1 MKVLILLVAIAFYLL
16 VPALVVKLCRKVS
29 FFGKVGAIL
38 TLYFLGVLLANLFI
52 FRIDGLGEI
61 LFPLQNA
68 MVSLAIPL
76 AIPMIL
82 FACDFRH
89 WPAGKAMVALLIG
102 LVSVFAMS
110 ALGYWIFKG
119 HLGEEGKAI
128 AGMAVGVYTGGT
140 PNLASI
146 KMMLG
151 VKEETYVLLNTFDM
165 LASFL
170 YLIFLLA
177 IGIKLIR
184 EWLPAAK
191 ERRQERR
198 KGGKKEEDV
207 AQTGAM
213 AQSEDQMY
221 RDIFTKK
228 HFLPTF
234 EAFGLSVLI
243 AGVSVGLSYLITGKV
258 NMIILILTLT
268 TLSLGAS
275 FVPRVH
281 TWEKSYDAGM
291 YLVLIFSLVV
301 ASMVDIASIDMQAGL
316 YIFLYISFIIFTSLG
331 MQLLLGK
338 VFKVDADTTIITSVA
353 MINSPLFV
361 PMIADAMKNRKII
374 LTGITVGIFGYAVGN
389 YLGVLL
395 ASII

>member
-1 MKVLILLVAIAFYLL
+1 MKILILLLALAFYLL

-38 TLYFLGVLLANLFI
+38 TLYFLGVLVGNLFI

-61 LFPLQNA
+61 LFPMQNA
-68 MVSLAIPL
+68 MVSVAIPL

-89 WPAGKAMVALLIG
+89 WPAGKAMVALVIG
-102 LVSVFAMS
+102 LVSVFAVS
-110 ALGYWIFKG
+110 ALGYWIFKDN
-119 HLGEEGKAI
+119 LGEQGKAI

-151 VKEETYVLLNTFDM
+151 ADEQTYVMLNTFDM
-165 LASFL
+165 LASFI

-177 IGIKLIR
+177 VGIRLIR

-198 KGGKKEEDV
+198 GKGKMKEEV
-207 AQTGAM
+207 TKM
-213 AQSEDQMY
+213 AQSEDEMY
-221 RDIFTKK
+221 RDIFTKR
-228 HFLPTF
+228 HFLPTLQ
-234 EAFGLSVLI
+234 AFILAVAI
-243 AGVSVGLSYLITGKV
+243 AGVSLGLSFLISGKV

-268 TLSLGAS
+268 TLSIAAS
-275 FVPRVH
+275 FVPRVR
-281 TWEKSYDAGM
+281 TWVKSYDVGM

-301 ASMVDIASIDMQAGL
+301 SSMVDIATIDMKAGL
-316 YIFLYISFIIFTSLG
+316 YMFLYISFIIFTSLG
-331 MQLLLGK
+331 LQLLLGK
-338 VFKVDADTTIITSVA
+338 LLKIDADTTIITSVA

-361 PMIADAMKNRKII
+361 PMIADAMKNRRII

-395 ASII
+395 AHIL

>member
-1 MKVLILLVAIAFYLL
+1 MKILILLLALAFYLL

-38 TLYFLGVLLANLFI
+38 TLYFLGVLVGNLFI

-61 LFPLQNA
+61 LVPMQNA
-68 MVSLAIPL
+68 MVSVAIPL

-89 WPAGKAMVALLIG
+89 WPAGKAMVALVIG
-102 LVSVFAMS
+102 LVSVFAVS
-110 ALGYWIFKG
+110 ALGYWIFKDN
-119 HLGEEGKAI
+119 LGEQGKAI

-151 VKEETYVLLNTFDM
+151 ADEQTYVMLNTFDM
-165 LASFL
+165 LASFI

-177 IGIKLIR
+177 VGIRLIR

-198 KGGKKEEDV
+198 GKGKKKEEV
-207 AQTGAM
+207 TKM
-213 AQSEDQMY
+213 AQSEDEMY
-221 RDIFTKK
+221 RDIFTKR
-228 HFLPTF
+228 HFLPTLQ
-234 EAFGLSVLI
+234 AFILAVAI
-243 AGVSVGLSYLITGKV
+243 AGVSLGLSFLISGKV

-268 TLSLGAS
+268 TLSIAAS
-275 FVPRVH
+275 FVPRVR
-281 TWEKSYDAGM
+281 TWVKSYDVGM

-301 ASMVDIASIDMQAGL
+301 SSMVDIATIDIKAGL
-316 YIFLYISFIIFTSLG
+316 YMFLYISFIIFLSLG
-331 MQLLLGK
+331 LQLLLGK
-338 VFKVDADTTIITSVA
+338 LLKIDADTTIITSVA

-361 PMIADAMKNRKII
+361 PMIADAMKNRRII

-395 ASII
+395 AHIL

>member
-1 MKVLILLVAIAFYLL
+1 MKVLILLLALAFYLL

-38 TLYFLGVLLANLFI
+38 TLYFLGVLVANLFI
-52 FRIDGLGEI
+52 FRIPGLGEV
-61 LFPLQNA
+61 LYPMQNA
-68 MVSLAIPL
+68 MVSVAIPL
-76 AIPMIL
+76 AIPLIL

-89 WPAGKAMVALLIG
+89 WPAGKAMVAVVIG
-102 LVSVFAMS
+102 LVCVFAMS
-110 ALGYWIFKG
+110 ALGYWIF
-119 HLGEEGKAI
+119 HNQLGEEAKAI

-151 VKEETYVLLNTFDM
+151 AQEETYVILNTFDM

-177 IGIKLIR
+177 VGIKLIR

-198 KGGKKEEDV
+198 GKGSKKKEEV
-207 AQTGAM
+207 GAM

-228 HFLPTF
+228 HFLPTLD
-234 EAFGLSVLI
+234 ALGMSILI
-243 AGVSVGLSYLITGKV
+243 AGISLGLSFLLTGKV

-268 TLSLGAS
+268 TLSLAAS
-275 FVPRVH
+275 FIPRVH
-281 TWEKSYDAGM
+281 SWTKSYDAGM

-301 ASMVDIASIDMQAGL
+301 ASMVDISSIDIKAGL

-331 MQLLLGK
+331 LQLLLGK
-338 VFKVDADTTIITSVA
+338 LFKVDADTTIITSVA

-374 LTGITVGIFGYAVGN
+374 LTGITVGIIGYAVGN

-395 ASII
+395 AHIL

>member
-1 MKVLILLVAIAFYLL
+1 MKVLILLLALAFYLL
-16 VPALVVKLCRKVS
+16 VPALVVKLCRKVT

-52 FRIDGLGEI
+52 FRIPGLGEI
-61 LFPLQNA
+61 LYPLQNA
-68 MVSLAIPL
+68 MVSVAIPL
-76 AIPMIL
+76 AIPLIL
-82 FACDFRH
+82 FACDFRQ
-89 WPAGKAMVALLIG
+89 WPAGKAMVAVVIG
-102 LVSVFAMS
+102 LVSVFVMS
-110 ALGYWIFKG
+110 ALGYWIF
-119 HLGEEGKAI
+119 HNQLGEEGKAI

-151 VKEETYVLLNTFDM
+151 AREDTYVLLNSFDM

-177 IGIKLIR
+177 VGIKLIR

-191 ERRQERR
+191 ERRQVRR
-198 KGGKKEEDV
+198 GKGSKKKEEV
-207 AQTGAM
+207 GAM

-228 HFLPTF
+228 HFLPTLD
-234 EAFGLSVLI
+234 ALGMSILI
-243 AGVSVGLSYLITGKV
+243 AGISLGLSFLLTGKV

-268 TLSLGAS
+268 TLSLAAS
-275 FVPRVH
+275 FIPRVH
-281 TWEKSYDAGM
+281 SWTKSYDAGM

-301 ASMVDIASIDMQAGL
+301 ASMVNISSIDMKAGL
-316 YIFLYISFIIFTSLG
+316 YIFLYVSFIIFTSLG
-331 MQLLLGK
+331 LQLLLGK
-338 VFKVDADTTIITSVA
+338 LLKVDADTTIITSVA

-374 LTGITVGIFGYAVGN
+374 LTGITVGIIGYAVGN

-395 ASII
+395 AHIL

>member
-1 MKVLILLVAIAFYLL
+1 MKILILLLALAFYLL

-38 TLYFLGVLLANLFI
+38 TLYFLGVLVGNLFI

-61 LFPLQNA
+61 LFPLQNT
-68 MVSLAIPL
+68 MVSVAIPL

-89 WPAGKAMVALLIG
+89 WPAGKAMVALVIG
-102 LVSVFAMS
+102 LVSVFAVS
-110 ALGYWIFKG
+110 ALGYWIFKDN
-119 HLGEEGKAI
+119 LGEQGKAI

-146 KMMLG
+146 KMML
-151 VKEETYVLLNTFDM
+151 EADEQTYVMLNTFDM
-165 LASFL
+165 LASFI

-177 IGIKLIR
+177 VGIRLIR

-198 KGGKKEEDV
+198 GKGKKKEEV
-207 AQTGAM
+207 TKM
-213 AQSEDQMY
+213 AQSEDEMY
-221 RDIFTKK
+221 RDIFTKR
-228 HFLPTF
+228 HFLPTLQ
-234 EAFGLSVLI
+234 AFILAVVIAGISLGLSFLI
-243 AGVSVGLSYLITGKV
+243 SGKV

-268 TLSLGAS
+268 TLSIAAS
-275 FVPRVH
+275 FVPRVR
-281 TWEKSYDAGM
+281 TWVKSYDVGM

-301 ASMVDIASIDMQAGL
+301 SSMVDIATIDIKAGL
-316 YIFLYISFIIFTSLG
+316 YMFLYISFIIFLSLG
-331 MQLLLGK
+331 LQLLLGK
-338 VFKVDADTTIITSVA
+338 LLKIDADTTIITSVA

-361 PMIADAMKNRKII
+361 PMIADAMKNRRII

-395 ASII
+395 AHIL

>member
-1 MKVLILLVAIAFYLL
+1 MKVLILLLALAFYLL
-16 VPALVVKLCRKVS
+16 VPALVVKLCRKVT

-52 FRIDGLGEI
+52 FRIPGLGEI
-61 LFPLQNA
+61 LYPLQNA
-68 MVSLAIPL
+68 MVSVAIPL
-76 AIPMIL
+76 AIPLIL
-82 FACDFRH
+82 FACDFRQ
-89 WPAGKAMVALLIG
+89 WPAGKAMVAVVIG
-102 LVSVFAMS
+102 LVSVFVMS
-110 ALGYWIFKG
+110 ALGYWIF
-119 HLGEEGKAI
+119 HNQLGEEGKAI

-151 VKEETYVLLNTFDM
+151 AREDTYVLLNSFDM

-177 IGIKLIR
+177 VGIKLIR

-191 ERRQERR
+191 ERRQVRR
-198 KGGKKEEDV
+198 GKGSKKKEEV
-207 AQTGAM
+207 GAM

-228 HFLPTF
+228 HFLPTLD
-234 EAFGLSVLI
+234 ALLMSILI
-243 AGVSVGLSYLITGKV
+243 AGISLGLSYLLTGKV

-275 FVPRVH
+275 FIPRVH
-281 TWEKSYDAGM
+281 NWTKSYDAGM

-301 ASMVDIASIDMQAGL
+301 ASMVDIAKIDMKAGL
-316 YIFLYISFIIFTSLG
+316 YIFLYVSFIIFTSLG
-331 MQLLLGK
+331 LQLLLGK
-338 VFKVDADTTIITSVA
+338 LFKVDADTTIITSVA

-374 LTGITVGIFGYAVGN
+374 LTGITVGIIGYAVGN

-395 ASII
+395 AHIL

>member
-1 MKVLILLVAIAFYLL
+1 MKILILLLALAFYLL

-38 TLYFLGVLLANLFI
+38 TLYFLGVLVGNLFI
-52 FRIDGLGEI
+52 FRSDGLGEI
-61 LFPLQNA
+61 LFPMQNA
-68 MVSLAIPL
+68 MVSVAIPL

-89 WPAGKAMVALLIG
+89 WPAGKAMVALVIG
-102 LVSVFAMS
+102 LVSVFAVS
-110 ALGYWIFKG
+110 ALGYWIFKDN
-119 HLGEEGKAI
+119 LGEQGKAI

-151 VKEETYVLLNTFDM
+151 ADEQTYVMLNTFDM
-165 LASFL
+165 LASFI

-177 IGIKLIR
+177 VGIRLIR

-198 KGGKKEEDV
+198 GKGKKKEEV
-207 AQTGAM
+207 TKM
-213 AQSEDQMY
+213 AQSEDEMY
-221 RDIFTKK
+221 RDIFTKR
-228 HFLPTF
+228 HFLPTLQ
-234 EAFGLSVLI
+234 AFILAVAI
-243 AGVSVGLSYLITGKV
+243 AGVSLGLSFLISGKV

-268 TLSLGAS
+268 TLSIAAS
-275 FVPRVH
+275 FVPRVR
-281 TWEKSYDAGM
+281 TWVKSYDVGM

-301 ASMVDIASIDMQAGL
+301 SSMVDIATIDIKAGL
-316 YIFLYISFIIFTSLG
+316 YMFLYISFIIFLSLG
-331 MQLLLGK
+331 LQLLLGK
-338 VFKVDADTTIITSVA
+338 LLKIDADTTIITSVA

-361 PMIADAMKNRKII
+361 PMIADAMKNRRII

-395 ASII
+395 AHIL

>member
-1 MKVLILLVAIAFYLL
+1 MKILILLLALAFYLL

-38 TLYFLGVLLANLFI
+38 TLYFLGVLVGNLFI

-61 LFPLQNA
+61 LIPMQNA
-68 MVSLAIPL
+68 MVSVAIPL

-89 WPAGKAMVALLIG
+89 WPAGKAMVALVIG
-102 LVSVFAMS
+102 LVSVFAVS
-110 ALGYWIFKG
+110 ALGYWIFKDN
-119 HLGEEGKAI
+119 LGEQGKAI

-151 VKEETYVLLNTFDM
+151 ADEQTYVMLNTFDM
-165 LASFL
+165 LASFI

-177 IGIKLIR
+177 VGIRLIR

-198 KGGKKEEDV
+198 GKGKKKEEV
-207 AQTGAM
+207 TKM
-213 AQSEDQMY
+213 AQSEDEMY
-221 RDIFTKK
+221 RDIFTKR
-228 HFLPTF
+228 HFLPTLQ
-234 EAFGLSVLI
+234 AFILAVAI
-243 AGVSVGLSYLITGKV
+243 AGVSLGLSFLISGKV

-268 TLSLGAS
+268 TLSIAAS
-275 FVPRVH
+275 FVPRVR
-281 TWEKSYDAGM
+281 TWVKSYDVGM

-301 ASMVDIASIDMQAGL
+301 SSMVDIATIDIKAGL
-316 YIFLYISFIIFTSLG
+316 YMFLYISFIIFLSLG
-331 MQLLLGK
+331 LQLLLGK
-338 VFKVDADTTIITSVA
+338 LLKIDADTTIITSVA

-361 PMIADAMKNRKII
+361 PMIADAMKNRRII

-395 ASII
+395 AHIL

>member
-1 MKVLILLVAIAFYLL
+1 MKILILLLALAFYLL

-38 TLYFLGVLLANLFI
+38 TLYFLGVLVGNLFI

-61 LFPLQNA
+61 LFPMQNA
-68 MVSLAIPL
+68 MVSVAIPL

-89 WPAGKAMVALLIG
+89 WPAGKAMVALVIG
-102 LVSVFAMS
+102 LVSVFAVS
-110 ALGYWIFKG
+110 ALGYWIFKDN
-119 HLGEEGKAI
+119 LGEQGKAI

-151 VKEETYVLLNTFDM
+151 ADEQTYVMLNTFDM
-165 LASFL
+165 LASFI

-177 IGIKLIR
+177 VGIRLIR

-198 KGGKKEEDV
+198 GKGKKKEEV
-207 AQTGAM
+207 TKM
-213 AQSEDQMY
+213 AQSEDEMY
-221 RDIFTKK
+221 RDIFTKR
-228 HFLPTF
+228 HFLPTLQ
-234 EAFGLSVLI
+234 AFILAVAI
-243 AGVSVGLSYLITGKV
+243 AGVSLGLSFLISGKV

-268 TLSLGAS
+268 TLSIAAS
-275 FVPRVH
+275 FVPRVR
-281 TWEKSYDAGM
+281 TWVKSYDVGM

-301 ASMVDIASIDMQAGL
+301 SSMVDIATIDIKAGL
-316 YIFLYISFIIFTSLG
+316 YMFLYISFIIFLSLG
-331 MQLLLGK
+331 LQLLLGK
-338 VFKVDADTTIITSVA
+338 LLKIDADTTIITSVA

-361 PMIADAMKNRKII
+361 PMIADAMKNRRII

-395 ASII
+395 AHIL

>member
-1 MKVLILLVAIAFYLL
+1 MKALIWLLAIAFYLL
-16 VPALVVKLCRKVS
+16 VPALVVKLCRKVP

-38 TLYFLGVLLANLFI
+38 TLYFLGVLVGNLFF
-52 FRIDGLGEI
+52 FRIPGLGEI

-68 MVSLAIPL
+68 MVSVAIPL
-76 AIPMIL
+76 AIPLIL

-89 WPAGKAMVALLIG
+89 WPAGKAMVALVIG

-110 ALGYWIFKG
+110 ALGYWIFQG
-119 HLGEEGKAI
+119 HLGDQGKAI

-151 VKEETYVLLNTFDM
+151 ADEQTYVMLNTFDM

-170 YLIFLLA
+170 YLIFLLSV
-177 IGIKLIR
+177 GIRLIR

-191 ERRQERR
+191 VKRQVRRG
-198 KGGKKEEDV
+198 KGVKEKV
-207 AQTGAM
+207 PAAKM
-213 AQSEDQMY
+213 AQSESDMY

-228 HFLPTF
+228 HFLPTLQ
-234 EAFGLSVLI
+234 ALILSVVIVGISLGLSFLI
-243 AGVSVGLSYLITGKV
+243 CGKV
-258 NMIILILTLT
+258 NMIVLILSLT
-268 TLSLGAS
+268 TLAIAAS
-275 FVPRVH
+275 FLPRVQSW
-281 TWEKSYDAGM
+281 TKSYDAGM

-301 ASMVDIASIDMQAGL
+301 SSMVDITTIDMKAGL
-316 YIFLYISFIIFTSLG
+316 YIFLYISFIIFLSLG
-331 MQLLLGK
+331 LQLLLGK
-338 VFKVDADTTIITSVA
+338 LLKIDADTTIITSVA

-361 PMIADAMKNRKII
+361 PLIAESMKNRRII
-374 LTGITVGIFGYAVGN
+374 ITGITVGIIGYAVGN

-395 ASII
+395 AHIL

>member
-1 MKVLILLVAIAFYLL
+1 MKILILLAAVVFYLT

-76 AIPMIL
+76 AIPLIL

-89 WPAGKAMVALLIG
+89 WPAGKAMVAVLIG

-151 VKEETYVLLNTFDM
+151 AREDTYVLLNTFDM

-177 IGIKLIR
+177 VGIRLIR

-191 ERRQERR
+191 ERRKERR
-198 KGGKKEEDV
+198 SGVKKGAAGS
-207 AQTGAM
+207 GAM

-228 HFLPTF
+228 HFLPTL
-234 EAFGLSVLI
+234 EAVGLSVLI
-243 AGVSVGLSYLITGKV
+243 AGASVGLSYLITGEI

-268 TLSLGAS
+268 TLSLAAS
-275 FVPRVH
+275 FIPRVR
-281 TWEKSYDAGM
+281 TWTKSYDAGM

-301 ASMVDIASIDMQAGL
+301 ASMVDIASIDMKAGL

-338 VFKVDADTTIITSVA
+338 LLKVDADTTIITSVA

-374 LTGITVGIFGYAVGN
+374 LTGISVGIIGYAVGN

-395 ASII
+395 ASIL

>member
-1 MKVLILLVAIAFYLL
+1 MKVLILAVALAFYLL
-16 VPALVVKLCRKVS
+16 VPALVVKLCRKVK

-38 TLYFLGVLLANLFI
+38 TLYFLGVLLGNLFI

-68 MVSLAIPL
+68 MVSVAIPL
-76 AIPMIL
+76 AIPLIL
-82 FACDFRH
+82 FACDFKH
-89 WPAGKAMVALLIG
+89 WPAGKAMVALVIG
-102 LVSVFAMS
+102 LVSVFAVS
-110 ALGYWIFKG
+110 ALGYWMFKDY
-119 HLGEEGKAI
+119 LGEEGKAI

-151 VKEETYVLLNTFDM
+151 AREDTYVMLNTFDM
-165 LASFL
+165 LASFI

-177 IGIKLIR
+177 IGIRLIR

-198 KGGKKEEDV
+198 GKGPKEPKGKVSK
-207 AQTGAM
+207 M
-213 AQSEDQMY
+213 AQSEDEMY
-221 RDIFTKK
+221 RDIFTKA
-228 HFLPTF
+228 HFVPTLC
-234 EAFGLSVLI
+234 ALGLSVLI
-243 AGVSVGLSYLITGKV
+243 VGISLGLSYLISGKV
-258 NMIILILTLT
+258 NMIVLILSLT
-268 TLSLGAS
+268 TLAIGAS
-275 FVPRVH
+275 FIPKVR
-281 TWEKSYDAGM
+281 TWTKSYDAGM

-301 ASMVDIASIDMQAGL
+301 SSMVDIATIDMKAGL
-316 YIFLYISFIIFTSLG
+316 YMFLYISFIIFLSLG
-331 MQLLLGK
+331 LQLLLGK
-338 VFKVDADTTIITSVA
+338 LLKIDADTTIITSVA

-374 LTGITVGIFGYAVGN
+374 LTGITVGIIGYAVGN

-395 ASII
+395 AHIL

>member
-1 MKVLILLVAIAFYLL
+1 MKVLILLAALAFYLL

-52 FRIDGLGEI
+52 FRIPGLGEI

-68 MVSLAIPL
+68 MVSVAIPL
-76 AIPMIL
+76 AIPLIL
-82 FACDFRH
+82 FACDFRN
-89 WPAGKAMVALLIG
+89 WPAGKAMVAVVIG

-110 ALGYWIFKG
+110 ALGYWIFHN
-119 HLGEEGKAI
+119 HLGEEAKAI

-151 VKEETYVLLNTFDM
+151 AREDTYVLVNTFDM

-177 IGIKLIR
+177 VGIKLVR

-191 ERRQERR
+191 ERRAER
-198 KGGKKEEDV
+198 KGRKKAAEDAV
-207 AQTGAM
+207 TGAM

-228 HFLPTF
+228 HFVPTLD
-234 EAFGLSVLI
+234 ALIMSVLI
-243 AGVSVGLSYLITGKV
+243 AGASLGLSFLLTGKV

-268 TLSLGAS
+268 TLSLAAS
-275 FVPRVH
+275 FIPRVR
-281 TWEKSYDAGM
+281 TWTKSYDAGM

-301 ASMVDIASIDMQAGL
+301 ASMVDIAKIDMKAGL
-316 YIFLYISFIIFTSLG
+316 FIFLYISFIIFTSLT

-338 VFKVDADTTIITSVA
+338 LLKVDADTTIITSVA

-374 LTGITVGIFGYAVGN
+374 LTGITVGIIGYAVGN

-395 ASII
+395 AHIL

>member
-1 MKVLILLVAIAFYLL
+1 MKVLILLVALAFYLL
-16 VPALVVKLCRKVS
+16 VPALVVKLCRKVR

-38 TLYFLGVLLANLFI
+38 SLYFLGVLVANLFI

-68 MVSLAIPL
+68 MVSVAIPL
-76 AIPMIL
+76 AIPLIL

-89 WPAGKAMVALLIG
+89 WPAGKAMVAVVIG

-151 VKEETYVLLNTFDM
+151 VREETYVMLNTFDM

-177 IGIKLIR
+177 VGIRLIR
-184 EWLPAAK
+184 VWLPAAK
-191 ERRQERR
+191 ERRLER
-198 KGGKKEEDV
+198 KGVKKAEEAESV
-207 AQTGAM
+207 GAM

-221 RDIFTKK
+221 RDIFTKE
-228 HFLPTF
+228 HFMKTLD
-234 EAFGLSVLI
+234 AVIMAVLI
-243 AGVSVGLSYLITGKV
+243 AGASLGLSFLITGEV

-268 TLSLGAS
+268 TLSLAAS
-275 FVPRVH
+275 FIPRVH
-281 TWEKSYDAGM
+281 AWTKSYDAGM

-301 ASMVDIASIDMQAGL
+301 SSMVDVATIDMKAGL
-316 YIFLYISFIIFTSLG
+316 YMFLFISFVIFTSLG

-338 VFKVDADTTIITSVA
+338 LFKVDADTTIITSVA

-374 LTGITVGIFGYAVGN
+374 LTGITVGIIGYAVGN

-395 ASII
+395 AHIL

>member
-1 MKVLILLVAIAFYLL
+1 MKILILLLALAFYLL

-38 TLYFLGVLLANLFI
+38 TLYFLGVLVGNLFI

-61 LFPLQNA
+61 LFPMQNA
-68 MVSLAIPL
+68 MVSVAIPL

-89 WPAGKAMVALLIG
+89 WPAGKAMVALVIG
-102 LVSVFAMS
+102 LVSVFAVS
-110 ALGYWIFKG
+110 ALGYWIFKDN
-119 HLGEEGKAI
+119 LGDQGKAI

-151 VKEETYVLLNTFDM
+151 ADEQTYVMLNTFDM

-177 IGIKLIR
+177 VGIRLIR

-198 KGGKKEEDV
+198 GKGKKKGEV
-207 AQTGAM
+207 TKM
-213 AQSEDQMY
+213 AQSEDEMY
-221 RDIFTKK
+221 RDIFTKR
-228 HFLPTF
+228 HFLPTLQ
-234 EAFGLSVLI
+234 AFILAFAIAGASLGLSFLI
-243 AGVSVGLSYLITGKV
+243 SGKV

-268 TLSLGAS
+268 TLSIAAS
-275 FVPRVH
+275 FVPRVR
-281 TWEKSYDAGM
+281 TWVKSYDVGM

-301 ASMVDIASIDMQAGL
+301 SSMVDIATIDIKAGL
-316 YIFLYISFIIFTSLG
+316 YMFLYISFIIFLSLG
-331 MQLLLGK
+331 LQLLLGK
-338 VFKVDADTTIITSVA
+338 LLKIDADTTIITSVA

-361 PMIADAMKNRKII
+361 PMIADAMKNRRII

-395 ASII
+395 AHIL

>member
-1 MKVLILLVAIAFYLL
+1 MKALIWLLAIAFYLL
-16 VPALVVKLCRKVS
+16 VPALVVKLCRKVP

-38 TLYFLGVLLANLFI
+38 TLYFLGVLVGNLFF
-52 FRIDGLGEI
+52 FRIPGLGEI

-68 MVSLAIPL
+68 MVSVAIPL
-76 AIPMIL
+76 AIPLIL

-89 WPAGKAMVALLIG
+89 WPAGKAMVALVIG

-110 ALGYWIFKG
+110 ALGYWIFQG
-119 HLGEEGKAI
+119 HLGDQGKAI

-151 VKEETYVLLNTFDM
+151 ADEQTYVMLNTFDM

-170 YLIFLLA
+170 YLIFLLSV
-177 IGIKLIR
+177 GIRLIR

-191 ERRQERR
+191 VKRQVRRG
-198 KGGKKEEDV
+198 KGVKEKV
-207 AQTGAM
+207 PAAKM
-213 AQSEDQMY
+213 AQSESDMY

-228 HFLPTF
+228 HFLPTLQ
-234 EAFGLSVLI
+234 ALILSVVIVGISLGLSFLI
-243 AGVSVGLSYLITGKV
+243 CGKV
-258 NMIILILTLT
+258 NMIVLILSLT
-268 TLSLGAS
+268 TLAIAAS
-275 FVPRVH
+275 FLPRVQSW
-281 TWEKSYDAGM
+281 TKSYDAGM

-301 ASMVDIASIDMQAGL
+301 SSMVDITTIDMKAGL
-316 YIFLYISFIIFTSLG
+316 YIFLYISFIIFLSLG
-331 MQLLLGK
+331 LQLLLGK
-338 VFKVDADTTIITSVA
+338 LLKIDADTTIITSVA

-361 PMIADAMKNRKII
+361 PMIADAMKNRRVI
-374 LTGITVGIFGYAVGN
+374 LSGITVGIIGYAVGN

-395 ASII
+395 AHIL

>member
-1 MKVLILLVAIAFYLL
+1 
-16 VPALVVKLCRKVS
+16 
-29 FFGKVGAIL
+29 
-38 TLYFLGVLLANLFI
+38 
-52 FRIDGLGEI
+52 
-61 LFPLQNA
+61 
-68 MVSLAIPL
+68 
-76 AIPMIL
+76 
-82 FACDFRH
+82 
-89 WPAGKAMVALLIG
+89 
-102 LVSVFAMS
+102 
-110 ALGYWIFKG
+110 
-119 HLGEEGKAI
+119 
-128 AGMAVGVYTGGT
+128 
-140 PNLASI
+140 
-146 KMMLG
+146 
-151 VKEETYVLLNTFDM
+151 M

-170 YLIFLLA
+170 YLVFLLA

-198 KGGKKEEDV
+198 KGGKKKEDV

-228 HFLPTF
+228 HFLPTL

-361 PMIADAMKNRKII
+361 PMIADAMKNSKII
-374 LTGITVGIFGYAVGN
+374 LTGISVGIIGYAVGN

>member
-1 MKVLILLVAIAFYLL
+1 MKILILLLALAFYLL

-38 TLYFLGVLLANLFI
+38 TLYLLGVLVGNLFI

-61 LFPLQNA
+61 LFPMQNA
-68 MVSLAIPL
+68 MVSVAIPL

-89 WPAGKAMVALLIG
+89 WPAGKAMVALVIG
-102 LVSVFAMS
+102 LVSVFAVS

-119 HLGEEGKAI
+119 NLGEQGKAI

-151 VKEETYVLLNTFDM
+151 ADEQTYVMLNTFDM
-165 LASFL
+165 LASFI

-177 IGIKLIR
+177 VGIRLIR

-198 KGGKKEEDV
+198 GKGKKKEEV
-207 AQTGAM
+207 TKM
-213 AQSEDQMY
+213 AQAEDEMY
-221 RDIFTKK
+221 RDIFTKR
-228 HFLPTF
+228 HFLPTLQ
-234 EAFGLSVLI
+234 AFILAVAIAGISLGLSFLI
-243 AGVSVGLSYLITGKV
+243 SGKV

-268 TLSLGAS
+268 TLSIAAS
-275 FVPRVH
+275 FVPRVR
-281 TWEKSYDAGM
+281 TWVKSYDVGM

-301 ASMVDIASIDMQAGL
+301 SSMVDIATIDIKAGL
-316 YIFLYISFIIFTSLG
+316 YMFLYISFIIFLSLG
-331 MQLLLGK
+331 LQLLLGK
-338 VFKVDADTTIITSVA
+338 LLKIDADTTIITSVA

-361 PMIADAMKNRKII
+361 PMIADAMKNRRII

-395 ASII
+395 AHIL